1 MFQHGLRV
9 SDACGIKLYRV
20 DTESSV
26 LHVFGL
32 GGIDDATPARRR
44 IARNQ
49 CMAKRPRPS
58 ESGRQDVLCQRAE
71 NPFALVEG

>member
-26 LHVFGL
+26 LHVFGFEL
-32 GGIDDATPARRR
+32 SRCRGGR
-44 IARNQ
+44 
-49 CMAKRPRPS
+49 CG
-58 ESGRQDVLCQRAE
+58 SGG
-71 NPFALVEG
+71 P